1 MTIKTLEKANKIRA
15 EVNAIVDLEALF
27 RNASMEDAKLRACRD
42 DRVLNECA
50 LWPELADKLLAV
62 LHDEEERLSAELDTL

>member
-1 MTIKTLEKANKIRA
+1 MTEKTLEKANEIMD
-15 EVNAIVDLEALF
+15 EFNAIVDLETLF

-50 LWPELADKLLAV
+50 LWPEITDKLIAV
-62 LHDEEERLSAELDTL
+62 LHDEEERLSAELGAL